1 MIEVRVQGDDAASVM
16 KDLRELS
23 HAGPTLSG
31 QPETPKKVAK
41 NEAPKD
47 APKEVTKREAPK
59 EAAGPGA
66 ASPAAPTEAALSVQD
81 IKIRIPKLMDTL
93 GKAKL
98 VQFLAT
104 FNGATKGSEVPESMY
119 AEFIAKADAVV
130 E

>member
-23 HAGPTLSG
+23 HAGPTISG
-31 QPETPKKVAK
+31 PPETPKKVAK
-41 NEAPKD
+41 NEAPK
-47 APKEVTKREAPK
+47 EAT
-59 EAAGPGA
+59 GPGA